1 MKLNTKPGDKVYRLR
16 NSSPLSFILPSR
28 STKRFPLL
36 HYDEKLNTNRPLRY
50 AVNQKSPFEDE
61 QDGNAIVDPVIF
73 ENGMLR
79 VPKQNPVLQAFLH
92 YHPMN
97 GTVYE
102 EVNYEKDAETEVQ
115 IIASE
120 IDALVLAK
128 SLDVN
133 KLENVARVLFGIDP
147 LNFTTAEL
155 KRDVMVFAKRNP
167 EDFIDIVND
176 PTLEM
181 EANVHRFFEEGL
193 LTFRNNNKEVWY
205 NTKSNKKKMINIPYG
220 EDPYM
225 TVSLFLKSDDGIDS
239 LQLLENFL
247 ESE

>member
-1 MKLNTKPGDKVYRLR
+1 MKLNTKPGDRVYRLK

-36 HYDEKLNTNRPLRY
+36 HYDEKTNSNRPLRY

-61 QDGNAIVDPVIF
+61 QDGSAIVDPVIF

-97 GTVYE
+97 GSVYE

-115 IIASE
+115 NIASE

-128 SLDVN
+128 SLDIN
-133 KLENVARVLFGIDP
+133 KLENVARILFGIDP
-147 LNFTTAEL
+147 SNYTTAEL
-155 KRDVMVFAKRNP
+155 KRDVFDVC
-167 EDFIDIVND
+167 
-176 PTLEM
+176 
-181 EANVHRFFEEGL
+181 
-193 LTFRNNNKEVWY
+193 
-205 NTKSNKKKMINIPYG
+205 
-220 EDPYM
+220 
-225 TVSLFLKSDDGIDS
+225 
-239 LQLLENFL
+239 
-247 ESE
+247 